1 METQKMKVFKGD
13 RTIDGIVV
21 TVDGKPLDER
31 QDIAAI
37 SPDGFEW
44 GFDGGAAPKQLALA
58 ILAEHF
64 GDSERAL
71 RYHEDIAREIIANF
85 ANEWVWTGQDIDE
98 TIAVLD
104 GSAG

>member
-1 METQKMKVFKGD
+1 MKVFRGD

-31 QDIAAI
+31 QDIATI

-64 GDSERAL
+64 GDSQRAL
-71 RYHEDIAREIIANF
+71 RYHETIAKEIIANF

-98 TIAVLD
+98 AIAALD
-104 GSAG
+104 GSANS